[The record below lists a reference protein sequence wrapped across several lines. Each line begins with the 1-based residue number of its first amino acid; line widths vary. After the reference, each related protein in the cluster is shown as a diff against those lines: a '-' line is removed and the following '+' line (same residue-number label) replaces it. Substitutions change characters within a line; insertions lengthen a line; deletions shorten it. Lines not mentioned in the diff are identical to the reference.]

1 MQVTETLNDGLRRAY
16 NVVLPAADI
25 EKSRQARLNDLSK
38 QLRLPG
44 FRPGKVPMSVVKQR
58 YGTAVIA
65 EVLQE
70 SVNEATQKM
79 ISDRG
84 LRPAGQPKVDL
95 VTAEGAAPGAMP
107 GIDND
112 LEFKVEMELLPE
124 ITMPDFGVIEL
135 TRLRADVADEAVTR
149 AMEQLAIRFREM
161 NVVAEPRGAAKGEFL
176 TVDFVGKIEGEP
188 FAGGAATDME
198 VEVGGPGF
206 IPGFTDKI
214 EGMAVGESRSIEI
227 SFPAEYGAANLAG
240 KDATF
245 DITAKKLSTAVV
257 PPVDEELAKKLGF
270 ESLEPARE
278 MFAQQIQREYDGLS
292 RLRIKRQLLDALAK
306 DVGFTLP
313 EGLVEGEFV
322 QIWQRIEAERQ
333 QGRVDDDD
341 KGKDDEILRAEY
353 RAIAE
358 RRVRLGLLLAEIG
371 RVNGI
376 TVSQEELS
384 RAMRTEAMRY
394 SGQETQVMDYF
405 RQNPQAIEQLRGPIF
420 EDKVV
425 DYVLELAK
433 VTDQTVTPEELAAVP
448 EPEAKPEAAAETGT
462 AAGA

>member
-1 MQVTETLNDGLRRAY
+1 MQVTETLSDGLRRAFT
-16 NVVLPAADI
+16 VVLPAADI
-25 EKSRQARLNDLSK
+25 EKSRMARLNDLSK

-44 FRPGKVPMSVVKQR
+44 FRPGKVPMTVVKQR

-70 SVNEATQKM
+70 SVNDATQKV

-95 VTAEGAAPGAMP
+95 VGMDDAQGLAGSA
-107 GIDND
+107 IDKD

-124 ITMPDFGVIEL
+124 IQMPDFGAIEL
-135 TRLRADVADEAVTR
+135 TRLRADVAPEAVTR
-149 AMEQLAIRFREM
+149 AMEQMAVRFREM
-161 NVVAEPRGAAKGEFL
+161 QDVSEDRGAAKGEFL
-176 TVDFVGKIEGEP
+176 TVDFVGKIDGEAFP
-188 FAGGAATDME
+188 GGAATDME
-198 VEVGGPGF
+198 VEVAGPGF
-206 IPGFTDKI
+206 IPGFTDQI
-214 EGMAVGESRSIEI
+214 EGMKPGETRII
-227 SFPAEYGAANLAG
+227 NVSFPAEYGAENLAG

-245 DITAKKLSTAVV
+245 DITAKKLRFAVV
-257 PPVDEELAKKLGF
+257 PPIDDELAKKMGF

-278 MFAQQIQREYDGLS
+278 LFTQQMQREYDGLS
-292 RLRIKRQLLDALAK
+292 RLRVKRQLLDALAGQ
-306 DVGFTLP
+306 VGFALP
-313 EGLVEGEFV
+313 EGLVEGEFG
-322 QIWQRIEAERQ
+322 QIWQRVEQERQ

-341 KGKDDEILRAEY
+341 KGKDEDTLKAEY

-376 TVSQEELS
+376 TVSQDELA
-384 RAMRTEAMRY
+384 RAMRQEAMRY
-394 SGQETQVMDYF
+394 SGQEQQVMEFF
-405 RQNPQAIEQLRGPIF
+405 RTNPQAVEGLRGPIF

-433 VTDQTVTPEELAAVP
+433 VTDQTVTPEELAEVP
-448 EPEAKPEAAAETGT
+448 TPAES
-462 AAGA
+462 